1 MVTMMFGAGVLG
13 LPYALASLG
22 WVLGILMLALA
33 TGASF
38 YSAILLAD
46 VSGDDMMPKRQELAA
61 GQEPCGHCWTAAHA
75 AHDLKLHMRQ
85 TGG

>member
-46 VSGDDMMPKRQELAA
+46 VSVNGVMPKRQERAA
-61 GQEPCGHCWTAAHA
+61 GRQPCGLCWTAAHA
-75 AHDLKLHMRQ
+75 AHVYTLHICLQ
-85 TGG
+85 GG